1 MLSKLRSYMM
11 KLTNVLIGVILLNF
25 IRIYSLYRVT
35 FLIRLILYI
44 G

>member
-1 MLSKLRSYMM
+1 MLSKLRAYMM

-25 IRIYSLYRVT
+25 IRIYSLYRLT

>member
-1 MLSKLRSYMM
+1 MLSKLRAYMM